1 VVDFAA
7 ARCGHTVILTRAA
20 GRSVPRRYSCCSASA
35 EATGHLSLHARLFS
49 DIQHSDPPGH
59 AKSRL
64 QGDFVVLAYVHSLPQ
79 EVWQKQYSR
88 RQAVDRSI
96 KKHGGHCRSQVVRT
110 QRMQNSYVDFA
121 DVISVLLQ
129 PDLFRCVRQILQ
141 VNEALLLWG
150 I

>member
-1 VVDFAA
+1 
-7 ARCGHTVILTRAA
+7 
-20 GRSVPRRYSCCSASA
+20 
-35 EATGHLSLHARLFS
+35 
-49 DIQHSDPPGH
+49 
-59 AKSRL
+59 
-64 QGDFVVLAYVHSLPQ
+64 VLAYVHSLPQ

>member
-1 VVDFAA
+1 VYARILAYIQGRFTVD
-7 ARCGHTVILTRAA
+7 TYV
-20 GRSVPRRYSCCSASA
+20 RRYIRVHVCY
-35 EATGHLSLHARLFS
+35 THPYIPTL
-49 DIQHSDPPGH
+49 PGH

-88 RQAVDRSI
+88 RQAVNRSI
-96 KKHGGHCRSQVVRT
+96 KKHGGDCRSQVVRT
-110 QRMQNSYVDFA
+110 QRIQNSYVDFA
-121 DVISVLLQ
+121 DVIAVLLQ

-141 VNEALLLWG
+141 VNEASLLWG